1 MVTLNKKELKKMKAN
16 QDNGGSENKG
26 RRQTFGTVCLAT
38 CKEALAHIRDIKEA
52 IFAEARETLQVQEH
66 LLRLALNEAEAVAS
80 QTSYPHL
87 VFPGLAME
95 KVQRTADWNR
105 RQRLLA

>member
-1 MVTLNKKELKKMKAN
+1 MKVN
-16 QDNGGSENKG
+16 QNNRGLENEG
-26 RRQTFGTVCLAT
+26 RKQTFGSACLAS
-38 CKEALAHIRDIKEA
+38 CKEALARIRNIKET
-52 IFAEARETLQVQEH
+52 ILAEARETLQVQEH

-87 VFPGLAME
+87 VFPNLAME
-95 KVQRTADWNR
+95 KVQRTAEWSR

>member
-1 MVTLNKKELKKMKAN
+1 MKVNQNNGGLENEGLKK
-16 QDNGGSENKG
+16 
-26 RRQTFGTVCLAT
+26 TFGSACLAS
-38 CKEALAHIRDIKEA
+38 CREALAHIRNIKET
-52 IFAEARETLQVQEH
+52 ILAEARETLQVQEH

-87 VFPGLAME
+87 VFPNLAME
-95 KVQRTADWNR
+95 KIQRTAEWSR